1 MRILAIDTSTQAGG
15 VAIIENDRLLVEFI
29 LNVTSTHSRRILSS
43 IDIALKN
50 TDFSLHDI
58 DAFAVGAGPGS
69 FTGLRIGAATIK
81 GLAFSLSKPVIG
93 ISSLLALAMNAMCSP
108 IEIRPVMVSRK
119 NELYT
124 ALFKTDSNGLIR
136 LEKDTALSTQEII
149 SRVNKPTYL
158 IGNGLLKY
166 GELFTEDN
174 ENFAV
179 LGHPS
184 HHQIRPSMIAFLG
197 GLEFMSGEI
206 IKARDFLPC
215 YIKHSDA
222 EINWGMS
229 KTLST

>member
-15 VAIIENDRLLVEFI
+15 VAILEDGRLLVEFI

-43 IDIALKN
+43 IDTALKN
-50 TDFSLHDI
+50 TDFSLHEI

-81 GLAFSLSKPVIG
+81 GLAYSLSKPVIG

-108 IEIRPVMVSRK
+108 IDIRPVMVSRK
-119 NELYT
+119 DEFYT
-124 ALFKTDSNGLIR
+124 ALFKAGTNGLIR
-136 LEKDTALSTQEII
+136 LEEDTPLSTQEII
-149 SRVNKPTYL
+149 SRIDKPTYL

-174 ENFAV
+174 KESAV

-184 HHQIRPSMIAFLG
+184 HHQIRPSTIAFLG
-197 GLEFMSGEI
+197 GLEFMSGKT
-206 IKARDFLPC
+206 IKAGDFIPS
-215 YIKHSDA
+215 YIKRSDA
-222 EINWGMS
+222 EIKRGVS
-229 KTLST
+229 KTSLT